1 MRTRKALAVIA
12 FGLIFAG
19 FGPARAQAQA
29 PSPEAATAN
38 QSTADEGPGSE
49 HTAAEAEVVERART
63 GEETEGAH
71 GADWQA
77 WHADNEVEN
86 LASLQRGARNFMGYC
101 LGCHSLKYQRYSR
114 TADDLQIPQE
124 AFDKYLLPPGEKA
137 TNYILSSL
145 PQADAEAW
153 FGKAPPDLS
162 LMARARGTDYIY
174 QFLKTFY
181 VDPTKTTGV
190 NNLRLDTTAMPHVLS
205 ELEGLKQ
212 AVFKNG
218 ADRGAGADKPAADK
232 RFVRF
237 EQLAPGSLSEADY
250 DRFVRD
256 TVNFL
261 DYVSEPAQV
270 QRRALGVWV
279 VLFLL
284 LFTWLAWLLK
294 KEYWKDVH

>member
-1 MRTRKALAVIA
+1 MRTRNPAFAVIALAVAASMGGVGIA
-12 FGLIFAG
+12 QD
-19 FGPARAQAQA
+19 PA
-29 PSPEAATAN
+29 PSASN
-38 QSTADEGPGSE
+38 QATADEGPGAE
-49 HTAAEAEVVERART
+49 HTAAEAEVVERAQV
-63 GEETEGAH
+63 GEEAKGAH
-71 GADWQA
+71 GTNWKA
-77 WHADNEVEN
+77 WHAENEVEN
-86 LASLQRGARNFMGYC
+86 LGSLQRGARNFMGYC
-101 LGCHSLKYQRYSR
+101 IGCHSLKYQHYSR
-114 TADDLQIPQE
+114 TAEDLQIHPAE
-124 AFDKYLLPPGEKA
+124 CAKYLLPPGEKA
-137 TNYILSSL
+137 TNYIVSSL

-212 AVFKNG
+212 AVFRNVETRRDDGSVGTEKVF
-218 ADRGAGADKPAADK
+218 D
-232 RFVRF
+232 RF
-237 EQLAPGSLSEADY
+237 EQLAPGRLSAADY
-250 DRFVRD
+250 DTFVRD

-284 LFTWLAWLLK
+284 VFTWLAWLLK